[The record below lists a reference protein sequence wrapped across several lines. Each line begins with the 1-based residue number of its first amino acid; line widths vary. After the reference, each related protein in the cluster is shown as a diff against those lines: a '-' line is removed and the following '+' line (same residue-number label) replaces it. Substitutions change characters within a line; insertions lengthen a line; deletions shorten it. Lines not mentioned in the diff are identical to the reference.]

1 MFRRRPRRPREIAFS
16 LDSFLDLVANVVGII
31 IRLILVA
38 WVGARSYQAVIATP
52 LPATRPPAPAAKETA
67 DTARRALDQNRK
79 ELQDTQ
85 DRLLA
90 QLRQLEQVHSENEQA
105 GKQLALLGTRQAELE
120 KEQGALDRAATNQT
134 RSTLAVAASLEDLRK
149 RRERLDQDIKAL
161 EKLPSAKRVLRYRTP
176 VSRPVHTDE
185 YHFEC
190 RDGRVAFVDVAAFLA
205 EIRET
210 FRERGKEL
218 RTQWQVQA
226 VTAPV
231 GPFRLRYVVERE
243 RGLVDGVGSGLP
255 NPDSNFRYTVSAWT
269 VEPLAVQRGEAG
281 DAAMSPSSAFRQIVD
296 TLDPDLAVVTFWVYP
311 DSFPLYRRLR
321 DYLYERGIEVAGRPL
336 PIGYS
341 IASSRHGS
349 VSRGQ

>member
-52 LPATRPPAPAAKETA
+52 LPTTTPPDSGAKET
-67 DTARRALDQNRK
+67 DDLARRELDQNRK
-79 ELQDTQ
+79 ELQETQ

-90 QLRQLEQVHSENEQA
+90 QLRKLEEVQSTNVEA
-105 GKQLALLGTRQAELE
+105 GKQLVLLSTRHQDLE
-120 KEQGALDRAATNQT
+120 KEQSALDRALNDQT
-134 RSTLAVAASLEDLRK
+134 RSTTAVAASLEDLRK
-149 RRERLDQDIKAL
+149 RRQKLDEDIKAL

-190 RDGRVAFVDVAAFLA
+190 RDGRVAFVDVAAFLQ

-218 RTQWQVQA
+218 RTQWHVEA

-231 GPFRLRYVVERE
+231 GAFRLRYVVERE
-243 RGLVDGVGSGLP
+243 RGSTDGLGGS
-255 NPDSNFRYTVSAWT
+255 NPDPDSGFRFTVSGWV
-269 VEPLAVQRGEAG
+269 VEPLAVQRGETG
-281 DAAMSPSSAFRQIVD
+281 DAAMTPTSAFRQIAD
-296 TLDPDLAVVTFWVYP
+296 SLDPDLSVVTFWVYP

-336 PIGYS
+336 PLGYP
-341 IASSRHGS
+341 IASSRSGS